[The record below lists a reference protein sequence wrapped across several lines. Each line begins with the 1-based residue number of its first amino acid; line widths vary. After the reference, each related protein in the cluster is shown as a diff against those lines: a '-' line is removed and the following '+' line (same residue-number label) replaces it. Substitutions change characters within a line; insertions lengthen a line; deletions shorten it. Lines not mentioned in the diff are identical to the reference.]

1 MIRSGSTILVL
12 APHTDDG
19 EIGCGA
25 TLSKLLDLNCKIYY
39 LAFCT
44 CDSNLPDGF
53 PNGTLEAE
61 LREATKVL
69 SIPKENVIVKDFQVR
84 CLSYERQ
91 AVLDILVALN
101 KEISPDVVFAPTLE
115 DLHQDHSTV
124 TQEAIRAF
132 KTKTLLCYEMPW
144 NNFSFEIGINSD
156 KFPEISGERKFS
168 PMDRSLRRELK
179 SAFGNNNYWFNTSKF
194 KNAVEIKIKSKK
206 EIIEFLVPKEM
217 VSTSSVRLFVLW
229 TTLPSIVL
237 IIIALI
243 FLKNQT
249 RPLVKLAKAA
259 EKFGKGDYINDFIP
273 SGAQEIRKASYE
285 FDRMAKRINRHLNQ
299 RAEMLSGI
307 SHDLRT
313 PLTRLKLQLAMLK
326 QKEISEKMSKDIDEM
341 EKMLNDY
348 LQFAKTQT
356 QESTEKI
363 NLNNLLRSISKGFE
377 SNKISLDEDESKIFL
392 NGRPSALK
400 RSFENVIQNGLTYG
414 SNVKIKV
421 QKGNKRALVT
431 IEDDGPGIPEDQY
444 KNVFKPF
451 FRLDKSRSL
460 NQSGVGLGLAI
471 VEDIINSHGGNIQLG
486 KSKYGGLQVKISLPF

>member
-1 MIRSGSTILVL
+1 MFSG
-12 APHTDDG
+12 
-19 EIGCGA
+19 
-25 TLSKLLDLNCKIYY
+25 
-39 LAFCT
+39 
-44 CDSNLPDGF
+44 
-53 PNGTLEAE
+53 
-61 LREATKVL
+61 
-69 SIPKENVIVKDFQVR
+69 
-84 CLSYERQ
+84 
-91 AVLDILVALN
+91 LN
-101 KEISPDVVFAPTLE
+101 KFIKYILPKRLFYRALIIVAAPTIILQIIITIVFY
-115 DLHQDHSTV
+115 DSIWIKANKSITRSLVNQL
-124 TQEAIRAF
+124 
-132 KTKTLLCYEMPW
+132 KTIEEVYQNDKNNLDFFTDSYK
-144 NNFSFEIGINSD
+144 NNFNFEIGINQEIFPSD
-156 KFPEISGERKFS
+156 TGERKFS

-179 SAFGNNNYWFNTSKF
+179 SVFGNNNYWFNTSKF
-194 KNAVEIKIKSKK
+194 KNAVEIKIRSGKDV
-206 EIIEFLVPKEM
+206 IEFLVPKEM
-217 VSTSSVRLFVLW
+217 VSASSVRLFVLW

-249 RPLVKLAKAA
+249 KPLVKLAKAA
-259 EKFGKGDYINDFIP
+259 ERFGKGDYVNDFRA
-273 SGAQEIRKASYE
+273 SGSQEIRKAAFE

-356 QESTEKI
+356 QEGTTRV
-363 NLNNLLRSISKGFE
+363 NLNFLLSSLKKDFNNEKLIFE
-377 SNKISLDEDESKIFL
+377 NKFEDIEL
-392 NGRPSALK
+392 QGRPTALK
-400 RSFENVIQNGLTYG
+400 RSFENIIQNGLTYG
-414 SNVKIKV
+414 NKVHLDV
-421 QKGNKRALVT
+421 QKGNKRVLVT
-431 IEDDGPGIPEDQY
+431 VDDDGPGIPEDQY

-486 KSKYGGLQVKISLPF
+486 KSKYKGLQVKVSLPF